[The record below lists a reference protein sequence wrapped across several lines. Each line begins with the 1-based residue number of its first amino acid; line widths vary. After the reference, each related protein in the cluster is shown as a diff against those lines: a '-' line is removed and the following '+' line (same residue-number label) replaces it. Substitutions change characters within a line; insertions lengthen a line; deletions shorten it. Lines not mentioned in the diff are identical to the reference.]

1 MAKILCID
9 TATTICSVAIAVNGE
24 LQDLIESKEKN
35 AHGSVLTLLIQEIL
49 DRNSYT
55 FALLDAVA
63 VSKGPGSYTGLR
75 IGVSA
80 AKGICYGSGL
90 PLLGIST
97 LQSMAAL
104 ALVQDGISER
114 LAAGAWLCPL
124 IDARRMEVYTALY
137 DQELTPQHEVE
148 AKVIDENSFSDI
160 LQVRELIFF
169 GNGMEKCKATLSH
182 HPGAIF
188 LDNIET
194 SAAGLTNLAEICYN
208 HKQFDNMAYMEPF
221 YLKEFVATV
230 SKSRL

>member
-9 TATTICSVAIAVNGE
+9 TATTICSVAIAENGE

-49 DRNSYT
+49 DKNHCS
-55 FALLDAVA
+55 FGQLDAVA

-104 ALVQDGISER
+104 ALVQDRVPER

-124 IDARRMEVYTALY
+124 IDARRMEVYTAFY
-137 DQELTPQHEVE
+137 DQELTAQCEVE
-148 AKVIDENSFSDI
+148 AKVIDEHSFSDI
-160 LQVRELIFF
+160 LQERELIFF
-169 GNGMEKCKATLSH
+169 GNGMEKCKATLGQH
-182 HPGAIF
+182 RRAIF

-194 SAAGLTNLAEICYN
+194 SATGLTNLAEICYN

-221 YLKEFVATV
+221 YLKDFVATV
-230 SKSRL
+230 AKSRL